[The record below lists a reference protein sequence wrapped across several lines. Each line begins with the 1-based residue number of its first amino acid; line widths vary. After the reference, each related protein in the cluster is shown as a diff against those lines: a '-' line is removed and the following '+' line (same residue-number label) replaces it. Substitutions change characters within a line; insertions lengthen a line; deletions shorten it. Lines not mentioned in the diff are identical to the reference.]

1 MIELEVKE
9 VLNIA
14 LLSGEIL
21 LTSGSEIYRVEDTID
36 RICGAY
42 GIECEAFVTPT
53 GIIISG
59 WPVNEPGESK
69 SLVKRIRNR
78 TINLHNIEIINTFSR
93 DLQKSTVPYDQALS
107 ILNDIKKAPYF
118 SFTKRLAAAGFTSF
132 AYAVLFKGTYLDG
145 IFAAAI
151 SLLIYSILEKMKKV
165 DFSQYFGT
173 FFCSLTAGLISV
185 SAGLLINTLN
195 VDSIIIGS
203 IMTLVPGLAITN
215 GIRDALHGDILSSQA
230 RVVEALIIV
239 ASIGVGVGISLS
251 LMKVW
256 M

>member
-36 RICGAY
+36 RICSAY
-42 GIECEAFVTPT
+42 GIDCEAFVTPT

-59 WPVNEPGESK
+59 WAVNNPSESV

-93 DLQKSTVPYDQALS
+93 ELQESIMPYEQALGK
-107 ILNDIKKAPYF
+107 LKDMKKGPYF
-118 SFTKRLAAAGFTSF
+118 PFVKRLPAAGLTSF
-132 AYAVLFKGTYLDG
+132 AYTVLFKGTVMDG
-145 IFAAAI
+145 LFAAAI
-151 SLLIYSILEKMKKV
+151 SMLIYSILEKMKRFN
-165 DFSQYFGT
+165 FSQYFGI
-173 FFCSLTAGLISV
+173 FFCSLTAGLISITA
-185 SAGLLINTLN
+185 SHLISTLN
-195 VDSIIIGS
+195 VNSIIIGS
-203 IMTLVPGLAITN
+203 IMILVPGLAITN

-230 RVVEALIIV
+230 RVVEALIV
-239 ASIGVGVGISLS
+239 VTSIGVGVGISLT
-251 LMKVW
+251 LMKYW

>member
-1 MIELEVKE
+1 VIKLEVKE

-36 RICGAY
+36 RICSAY

-59 WPVNEPGESK
+59 WAINGPNESM

-78 TINLHNIEIINTFSR
+78 TINLHNIELINTFSR
-93 DLQKSTVPYDQALS
+93 ELQESTMSYDQALNK
-107 ILNDIKKAPYF
+107 LNDMKKAPYF
-118 SFTKRLAAAGFTSF
+118 PFVTRLVAAGFTSF
-132 AYAVLFKGTYLDG
+132 AYTVLFKGTIIDG

-151 SLLIYSILEKMKKV
+151 SMLIYSILENMKRFN
-165 DFSQYFGT
+165 FSQYFGI
-173 FFCSLTAGLISV
+173 FFCSLTAGLISITA
-185 SAGLLINTLN
+185 SHLISSLN
-195 VDSIIIGS
+195 VNSIIVGS
-203 IMTLVPGLAITN
+203 IMILVPGLAITN

-230 RVVEALIIV
+230 RVVEALIV
-239 ASIGVGVGISLS
+239 VTSIGVGVGISLI
-251 LMKVW
+251 LMKYW

>member
-1 MIELEVKE
+1 MEVKE

-53 GIIISG
+53 GIMLSG
-59 WPVNEPGESK
+59 WATANPNDAV

-93 DLQKSTVPYDQALS
+93 ELQQCSLPYDQAMAK
-107 ILNDIKKAPYF
+107 LNAVKTAPYF
-118 SFTKRLAAAGFTSF
+118 PFAKRLGAAALTSF
-132 AYAVLFKGTYLDG
+132 AYTLLFRGSYIDG
-145 IFAAAI
+145 LCAAAI
-151 SLLIYSILEKMKKV
+151 SILIYTCLEKMKKIN
-165 DFSQYFGT
+165 FSQYFGN
-173 FFCSLTAGLISV
+173 FLCSLAAGLISIC
-185 SAGLLINTLN
+185 AGKLVPQLQ
-195 VDSIIIGS
+195 VDAIIIGS
-203 IMTLVPGLAITN
+203 IMILVPGLAITN

-230 RVVEALIIV
+230 RVVEALIV
-239 ASIGVGVGISLS
+239 VTSIGVGVGISLL
-251 LMKVW
+251 LMKYW